1 MSAAGRSSRRISE
14 MSRSSVKRSAW
25 LPRCST
31 PLVSSFVAPASYSY
45 PSEASPRDVR
55 CADAS
60 IPAVWEQAWPRPY
73 SAFRL
78 IPKKHRGREQ
88 EILQNDG

>member
-31 PLVSSFVAPASYSY
+31 PLVSRFVAPASYSY
-45 PSEASPRDVR
+45 PSEASPVTSG
-55 CADAS
+55 A
-60 IPAVWEQAWPRPY
+60 PTHP
-73 SAFRL
+73 FRQFGSRL
-78 IPKKHRGREQ
+78 GLGHTRHSV
-88 EILQNDG
+88 